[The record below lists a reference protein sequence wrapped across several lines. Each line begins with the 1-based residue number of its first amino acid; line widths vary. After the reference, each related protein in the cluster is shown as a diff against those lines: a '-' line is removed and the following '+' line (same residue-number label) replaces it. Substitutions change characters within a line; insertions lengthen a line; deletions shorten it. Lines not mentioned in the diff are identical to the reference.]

1 MSMLA
6 AAAAGPAAGRPQPP
20 AGRAH
25 SPCSNYR
32 LSSSMMNLIIS
43 DCGPPPQVRQLDDR
57 SHQLA
62 ELKRAKRARR
72 SNLLAPDR

>member
-1 MSMLA
+1 
-6 AAAAGPAAGRPQPP
+6 
-20 AGRAH
+20 
-25 SPCSNYR
+25 
-32 LSSSMMNLIIS
+32 MMNLIIS